1 MSIDF
6 PQPVLSPCIGICQL
20 GDDQLC
26 VGCLR
31 SADEIG
37 RWLSMDGAERRH
49 IMEVVLVRREGER
62 S

>member
-1 MSIDF
+1 MQISF

-20 GDDQLC
+20 GDDGLC

-37 RWLSMDGAERRH
+37 RWLAMGAAERQH
-49 IMEVVLVRREGER
+49 LMQIVLPKREAQR
-62 S
+62 A